1 MMAIDERQIYDI
13 LGDSDDRD
21 KSIDLNDGKKSH
33 VLPSD
38 EMLQRDEQTA
48 LVSNASFTD
57 NLEAAMN
64 KVAGA
69 LKHTRKPNTG
79 STPGEPAQRQV
90 LIRASARDHDRW
102 KQSAEVHGMALSELI
117 RELCNN
123 FAELTLDCQHPA
135 EFRRTYSWSD
145 ICLKCN
151 TRLR

>member
-1 MMAIDERQIYDI
+1 MMADKEREIYDI
-13 LGDSDDRD
+13 LADSGD
-21 KSIDLNDGKKSH
+21 KGNPVDLNGDDKTHFISSAK
-33 VLPSD
+33 
-38 EMLQRDEQTA
+38 MLQRDGQTA
-48 LVSNASFTD
+48 LISNASFVD
-57 NLEAAMN
+57 NLEAAMS

-123 FAELTLDCQHPA
+123 FAILTLDCQHPA

-145 ICLKCN
+145 TCLKCN

>member
-79 STPGEPAQRQV
+79 STPGEPAQRQE
-90 LIRASARDHDRW
+90 IGRAH
-102 KQSAEVHGMALSELI
+102 V
-117 RELCNN
+117 
-123 FAELTLDCQHPA
+123 
-135 EFRRTYSWSD
+135 
-145 ICLKCN
+145 
-151 TRLR
+151 